1 MAFKARSILKRRVVV
16 VEDSEPVRKS
26 LMMLLRTRGYQVEAF
41 QDAQSALA
49 GQHQPE
55 PDCFL
60 IDFKMPDMD
69 GMKLLTELRRAGHD
83 APAIMVT
90 GYITRDLTTKALAA
104 GFHSIVEKPP
114 RRLAL
119 MDEVASAIAAHTSPP
134 AAA

>member
-1 MAFKARSILKRRVVV
+1 MARSARSVLKKEVVV

-26 LMMLLRTRGYQVEAF
+26 LCLLLRTRGYKVAAF
-41 QDAQSALA
+41 EHAEDALQAELE
-49 GQHQPE
+49 QI

-69 GMKLLTELRRAGHD
+69 GMELLARLRKAGYT
-83 APAIMVT
+83 APAIMIT
-90 GYITRDLTTKALAA
+90 GCITPDMKARALAA
-104 GFHSIVEKPP
+104 GFHSLIEKPP

-119 MDEVASAIAAHTSPP
+119 MDEVADAIAAHQPPP

>member
-1 MAFKARSILKRRVVV
+1 MTLRKKVVV

-26 LMMLLRTRGYQVEAF
+26 LNLLLRTRGYQVASYSHAK
-41 QDAQSALA
+41 DALA
-49 GQHQPE
+49 ATYKSL
-55 PDCFL
+55 PDCYL

-69 GMKLLTELRRAGHD
+69 GMELLAELRRAGYS

-90 GYITRDLTTKALAA
+90 GVITADLKTRALAA

-119 MDEVASAIAAHTSPP
+119 MDEVADAIASSMPPP